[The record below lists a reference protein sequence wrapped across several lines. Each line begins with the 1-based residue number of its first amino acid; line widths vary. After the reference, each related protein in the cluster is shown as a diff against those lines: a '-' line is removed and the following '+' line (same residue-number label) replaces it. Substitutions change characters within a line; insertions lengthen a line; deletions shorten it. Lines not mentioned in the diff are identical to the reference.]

1 VTVKTIKL
9 DKFMKDCVLRE
20 MIINEI

>member
-1 VTVKTIKL
+1 
-9 DKFMKDCVLRE
+9 MKDCVLRE